1 MKKTIQKAIYKLLDH
16 PRITLF
22 TLALVTVI
30 FGSFLKDL
38 RLEFSIEQLFTQ
50 EDPRVERFLQFRD
63 EFSGVDNIL
72 FLIYESNNPFS
83 KKNLDKNRQ
92 LIESLET
99 IDGVESVTSL
109 TNLELFTEG
118 GDYLLQPVYERI
130 PYDTDSLLMA
140 KKTIMQSELV
150 RNYIISADG
159 KMASIMIE
167 IDRDYNDY
175 DGRKR
180 ILSEIDQFQMV
191 VDWKW
196 HQAGLPV
203 IRTRYVQYMI
213 QDNIRFLFPVALV
226 ISILLALLFRS
237 FAGVLLPLIVI
248 GLTIIWTV
256 GLMAKMGIDI
266 NIISYMIPTLLMI
279 ISVSDS
285 VHFMVKYFQA
295 LHEFGHRREALFQ
308 TIKKIGTALMLTS
321 VTTAVGFG
329 ALSFVN
335 IKIVSEFGIFTAIG
349 VFFAFIISILFL
361 PSMFMLMK
369 QTADDKLI
377 NYNVGVR
384 VKVVQKISTL
394 VRAYPKHIIIS
405 WCFIACIGTWGAVKI
420 NPHSKLLEDLRP
432 GNKLLDDMKVAENR
446 MGAILPVE
454 IILEIMNDGPYEDI
468 QDVEVM
474 QFLDRVG
481 AFMSAIPE
489 IGKVMSVTQYIKEIH
504 QAMNDGD
511 PAFYQVPNSRNLI
524 SQYMLLYESEFETFF
539 NLDYTKLRI
548 AAQIKDID
556 SRRSA
561 EIEEEINNFIMAN
574 APSGVKAEVTGT
586 AFIAL
591 RTNNYLVRNLA
602 GSFFIAFIVVTLLMA
617 ILFRSVKMALISVV
631 PNIIPMMMMAAV
643 MGFFQVS
650 LRPSTA
656 MTFAIAFGIAVDDT
670 LHYLTRYR
678 MELSD
683 RHYQKANDATMMS
696 TGVAMMS
703 TTAIL
708 VSGFM
713 VLTLSEFTFSIQF
726 GILSSITI
734 LSALIGDL
742 TFLPAL
748 LSQVKPEIKRLKK

>member
-16 PRITLF
+16 PRLTLF

-50 EDPRVERFLQFRD
+50 DDPRVERFLQFRD

-83 KKNLDKNRQ
+83 KENLDKNRQ

-377 NYNVGVR
+377 IYNVGVR

-511 PAFYQVPNSRNLI
+511 PAFYHVPNSRNLI

-726 GILSSITI
+726 GILSAITI
-734 LSALIGDL
+734 LSALVGDL

-748 LSQVKPEIKRLKK
+748 LSQVKPEIKPLAE

>member
-50 EDPRVERFLQFRD
+50 DDPRVERFLQFRD

-83 KKNLDKNRQ
+83 KENLDKNRQ

-180 ILSEIDQFQMV
+180 ILSEIDQFQMI

-377 NYNVGVR
+377 IYNVGVR

-511 PAFYQVPNSRNLI
+511 PAFYHVPNSRNLI

-748 LSQVKPEIKRLKK
+748 LSQVKPEIKQLKN

>member
-16 PRITLF
+16 PRLTLF

-50 EDPRVERFLQFRD
+50 DDPRVERFLQFRD

-72 FLIYESNNPFS
+72 FLIYESNDPFS
-83 KKNLDKNRQ
+83 KENLDKNRQ
-92 LIESLET
+92 LIESIET

-118 GDYLLQPVYERI
+118 GDYLLQPVYEEI
-130 PYDTDSLLMA
+130 PYDADSLLMA

-180 ILSEIDQFQMV
+180 ILSEIDQSQMIA
-191 VDWKW
+191 DWKW

-213 QDNIRFLFPVALV
+213 QDNIRFLIPVALV

-248 GLTIIWTV
+248 VLTIIWTV

-285 VHFMVKYFQA
+285 VHFMVKYFQD
-295 LHEFGHRREALFQ
+295 LHEFGHRREALYQ
-308 TIKKIGTALMLTS
+308 TIKKIGTALLLTS
-321 VTTAVGFG
+321 ITTAVGFG

-335 IKIVSEFGIFTAIG
+335 INIVSEFGIFTAIG

-361 PSMFMLMK
+361 PSMFMLMRR
-369 QTADDKLI
+369 TADDKLI
-377 NYNVGVR
+377 IYNVGVR
-384 VKVVQKISTL
+384 VKIIQKISTL
-394 VRAYPKHIIIS
+394 VRAYPKRIIIS
-405 WCFIACIGTWGAVKI
+405 WCFIAFIGIWGAVKI

-432 GNKLLDDMKVAENR
+432 GNKLLDDMKVAEDR
-446 MGAILPVE
+446 MGAVLPVE
-454 IILEIMNDGPYEDI
+454 IILEIMDDGPYEDI

-474 QFLDRVG
+474 QFLDQVG

-511 PAFYQVPNSRNLI
+511 PAFYHVPNSRNLI

-602 GSFFIAFIVVTLLMA
+602 GSFFIAFIVVTLLMV

-631 PNIIPMMMMAAV
+631 PNLIPMLIMAAV

-748 LSQVKPEIKRLKK
+748 LSQVKPEIKPQAE

>member
-16 PRITLF
+16 PRLTLF

-50 EDPRVERFLQFRD
+50 DDPRVERFLQFRD

-83 KKNLDKNRQ
+83 KENLDKNRQ

-167 IDRDYNDY
+167 IDSDYNDY

-377 NYNVGVR
+377 IYNVGVR

-511 PAFYQVPNSRNLI
+511 PAFYHVPNSRNLI

-748 LSQVKPEIKRLKK
+748 LSQVKPEIKQLKN

>member
-50 EDPRVERFLQFRD
+50 KDPRVERFLQFRD

-159 KMASIMIE
+159 KIASIMIE
-167 IDRDYNDY
+167 IDSDYNDY

-481 AFMSAIPE
+481 AFMSSIPE
-489 IGKVMSVTQYIKEIH
+489 IGKVMSATQYIKEIH

>member
-16 PRITLF
+16 PRLTLF

-50 EDPRVERFLQFRD
+50 DDPRVERFLQFRD

-83 KKNLDKNRQ
+83 KENLDKNRQ
-92 LIESLET
+92 LIELLET

-377 NYNVGVR
+377 IYNVGVR

-394 VRAYPKHIIIS
+394 VRAYPKHIIIL

-511 PAFYQVPNSRNLI
+511 PAFYHVPNSRNLI

>member
-22 TLALVTVI
+22 TLALATVI

-50 EDPRVERFLQFRD
+50 DDPRVERFLQFRD

-83 KKNLDKNRQ
+83 KENLDKNRQ

-377 NYNVGVR
+377 IYNVGVR

-511 PAFYQVPNSRNLI
+511 PAFYHVPNSRNLI

>member
-50 EDPRVERFLQFRD
+50 DDPRVERFLQFRD

-83 KKNLDKNRQ
+83 KENLDKNRQ

-180 ILSEIDQFQMV
+180 ILSEIDQFQMI

-377 NYNVGVR
+377 IYNVGVR

-511 PAFYQVPNSRNLI
+511 PAFYHVPNSRNLI

>member
-16 PRITLF
+16 PRLTLF

-50 EDPRVERFLQFRD
+50 DDPRVERFLQFRD

-83 KKNLDKNRQ
+83 KENLDKNRQ

-180 ILSEIDQFQMV
+180 ILSEIDQFQMI

-226 ISILLALLFRS
+226 ITILLALLFRS

-285 VHFMVKYFQA
+285 VHFMVKYFQD

-511 PAFYQVPNSRNLI
+511 PAFYHVPNSRNLI

-748 LSQVKPEIKRLKK
+748 LSQVKPEIKQLKN

>member
-50 EDPRVERFLQFRD
+50 DDPRVERFLQFRD

-83 KKNLDKNRQ
+83 KENLDKNRQ

-167 IDRDYNDY
+167 IDSDYNDY

-377 NYNVGVR
+377 IYNVGVR

-511 PAFYQVPNSRNLI
+511 PAFYHVPNSRNLI

>member
-167 IDRDYNDY
+167 IDSDYNDY

-481 AFMSAIPE
+481 AFMSSIPE

>member
-16 PRITLF
+16 PRLTLF

-50 EDPRVERFLQFRD
+50 DDPRVERFLQFRD

-83 KKNLDKNRQ
+83 KENLDKNRQ

-180 ILSEIDQFQMV
+180 ILSEIDQFQMI

-361 PSMFMLMK
+361 PSMFMLMR
-369 QTADDKLI
+369 QTTDDKLI
-377 NYNVGVR
+377 IYNVGVR

-394 VRAYPKHIIIS
+394 VRAYPKHIIIL
-405 WCFIACIGTWGAVKI
+405 WCFIAFIGIWGAVKI

-511 PAFYQVPNSRNLI
+511 PAFYHVPNSRNLI

-748 LSQVKPEIKRLKK
+748 LSQVKPEIKQLKK

>member
-16 PRITLF
+16 PRLTLF

-50 EDPRVERFLQFRD
+50 DDPRVERFLQFRD

-83 KKNLDKNRQ
+83 KENLDKNRQ

-377 NYNVGVR
+377 IYNVGVR

-511 PAFYQVPNSRNLI
+511 PAFYHVPNSRNLI

>member
-16 PRITLF
+16 PRLTLF

-50 EDPRVERFLQFRD
+50 DDPRVERFLQFRD

-83 KKNLDKNRQ
+83 KENLDKNRQ

-180 ILSEIDQFQMV
+180 ILSEIDQFQMI

-377 NYNVGVR
+377 IYNVGVR

-511 PAFYQVPNSRNLI
+511 PAFYHVPNSRNLI

-748 LSQVKPEIKRLKK
+748 LSQVKPEIKQLKN

>member
-16 PRITLF
+16 PRLTLF

-50 EDPRVERFLQFRD
+50 DDPRVERFLQFRD

-83 KKNLDKNRQ
+83 KENLDKNRQ

>member
-50 EDPRVERFLQFRD
+50 DDPRVERFLQFRD

-167 IDRDYNDY
+167 IDSDYNDY

>member
-16 PRITLF
+16 PRLTLF

-50 EDPRVERFLQFRD
+50 DDPRVERFLQFRD

-83 KKNLDKNRQ
+83 KENLDKNRQ

-377 NYNVGVR
+377 IYNVGVR

-511 PAFYQVPNSRNLI
+511 PAFYHVPNSRNLI

-631 PNIIPMMMMAAV
+631 PNLIPMMMMAAV

>member
-16 PRITLF
+16 PRLTLF

-50 EDPRVERFLQFRD
+50 DDPRVERFLQFRD

-83 KKNLDKNRQ
+83 KENLDKNRQ

-180 ILSEIDQFQMV
+180 ILSEIDQFQMI

-377 NYNVGVR
+377 IYNVGVR

-511 PAFYQVPNSRNLI
+511 PAFYHVPNSRNLI

-726 GILSSITI
+726 GILSAITI
-734 LSALIGDL
+734 LSALVGDL

-748 LSQVKPEIKRLKK
+748 LSQVKPEIKPLAE

>member
-50 EDPRVERFLQFRD
+50 DDPRVERFLQFRD

-83 KKNLDKNRQ
+83 KENLDKNRQ

-167 IDRDYNDY
+167 IDSDYNDY

-377 NYNVGVR
+377 IYNVGVR

-511 PAFYQVPNSRNLI
+511 PAFYHVPNSRNLI

-748 LSQVKPEIKRLKK
+748 LSQVKPDIKRLKK

>member
-16 PRITLF
+16 PRLTLF

-50 EDPRVERFLQFRD
+50 DDPRVERFLQFRD

-83 KKNLDKNRQ
+83 KENLDKNRQ

-167 IDRDYNDY
+167 IDSYYNDY

-377 NYNVGVR
+377 IYNVGVR

-511 PAFYQVPNSRNLI
+511 PAFYHVPNSRNLI

>member
-16 PRITLF
+16 PRLTLF

-50 EDPRVERFLQFRD
+50 DDPRVERFLQFRD

-83 KKNLDKNRQ
+83 KENLDKNRQ

-118 GDYLLQPVYERI
+118 GDYLLQPVYEEI

-180 ILSEIDQFQMV
+180 ILSEIDQFQMI

-377 NYNVGVR
+377 IYNVGVR

-511 PAFYQVPNSRNLI
+511 PAFYHVPNSRNLI

-748 LSQVKPEIKRLKK
+748 LSQVKPEIKQLKN

>member
-159 KMASIMIE
+159 KMASFMIE
-167 IDRDYNDY
+167 IDSDYNDY

>member
-16 PRITLF
+16 PRLTLF

-50 EDPRVERFLQFRD
+50 DDPRVERFLQFRD

-83 KKNLDKNRQ
+83 KENLDKNRQ

-180 ILSEIDQFQMV
+180 ILSEIDQFQMI

-377 NYNVGVR
+377 IYNVGVR

-511 PAFYQVPNSRNLI
+511 PAFYHVPNSRNLI

-734 LSALIGDL
+734 LAALIGDL

-748 LSQVKPEIKRLKK
+748 LSQVKPEIKQLKN

>member
-16 PRITLF
+16 PRLTLF

-50 EDPRVERFLQFRD
+50 DDPRVERFLQFRD

-83 KKNLDKNRQ
+83 KENLDKNRQ

-167 IDRDYNDY
+167 IDSDYNDY

-180 ILSEIDQFQMV
+180 ILSEIDQFQMI

-377 NYNVGVR
+377 IYNVGVR

-420 NPHSKLLEDLRP
+420 NSHSKLLEDLRP

-511 PAFYQVPNSRNLI
+511 PAFYHVPNSRNLI

>member
-130 PYDTDSLLMA
+130 PYNTDSLLMA

-167 IDRDYNDY
+167 IDSDYNDY

-377 NYNVGVR
+377 IYNVGVR

-742 TFLPAL
+742 TFLPAI

>member
-50 EDPRVERFLQFRD
+50 DDPRVERFLQFRD

-83 KKNLDKNRQ
+83 KENLDKNRQ

-167 IDRDYNDY
+167 IDSDYNDY

-308 TIKKIGTALMLTS
+308 TIKKIGTALMFTS

-481 AFMSAIPE
+481 AFMSSIPE

>member
-16 PRITLF
+16 PRLTLF

-50 EDPRVERFLQFRD
+50 DDPRVERFLQFRD

-83 KKNLDKNRQ
+83 KENLDKNRQ

-377 NYNVGVR
+377 IYNVGVR

-511 PAFYQVPNSRNLI
+511 PAFYHVPNSRNLI

-748 LSQVKPEIKRLKK
+748 LSQVKPEIKQLKN

>member
-167 IDRDYNDY
+167 IDSDYNDY

-335 IKIVSEFGIFTAIG
+335 IKIVSEFGVFTAIG

-489 IGKVMSVTQYIKEIH
+489 IGKVMSATQYIKEIH

>member
-16 PRITLF
+16 PRLTLF

-50 EDPRVERFLQFRD
+50 DDPRVERFLQFRD

-83 KKNLDKNRQ
+83 KENLDKNRQ

-180 ILSEIDQFQMV
+180 ILSEIDQFQMI

-377 NYNVGVR
+377 IYNVGVR

-511 PAFYQVPNSRNLI
+511 PAFYHVPNSRNLI

-748 LSQVKPEIKRLKK
+748 LSQVKPEIKPQAE

>member
-50 EDPRVERFLQFRD
+50 DDPRVERFLQFRD

-167 IDRDYNDY
+167 IDSDYNDY

-481 AFMSAIPE
+481 AFMSSIPE

-511 PAFYQVPNSRNLI
+511 PAFYHVPNSRNLI

>member
-489 IGKVMSVTQYIKEIH
+489 IGKVMSVAQYIKEIH

-511 PAFYQVPNSRNLI
+511 PAFYDVPNSRNLI

>member
-83 KKNLDKNRQ
+83 KENLDKNRQ

-167 IDRDYNDY
+167 IDSDYNDY

-308 TIKKIGTALMLTS
+308 TIKKIGPALMLTS

-481 AFMSAIPE
+481 DFMSSIPE

-742 TFLPAL
+742 TFLPAI

>member
-50 EDPRVERFLQFRD
+50 DDPRVERFLQFRD

-83 KKNLDKNRQ
+83 KENLDKNRQ

>member
-16 PRITLF
+16 PRLTLF

-50 EDPRVERFLQFRD
+50 DDPRVERFLQFRD

-83 KKNLDKNRQ
+83 KENLDKNRQ

-180 ILSEIDQFQMV
+180 ILSEIDQFQMI

-377 NYNVGVR
+377 IYNVGVR

-511 PAFYQVPNSRNLI
+511 PAFYHVPNSRNLI

-748 LSQVKPEIKRLKK
+748 LSQVKPEIKQLKK

>member
-50 EDPRVERFLQFRD
+50 DDPRVERFLQFRD

-481 AFMSAIPE
+481 AFMSSIPE

-511 PAFYQVPNSRNLI
+511 PAFYHVPNSRNLI

>member
-167 IDRDYNDY
+167 IDSDYNDY

-481 AFMSAIPE
+481 AFMSSIPE
-489 IGKVMSVTQYIKEIH
+489 IGKVISVTQYIKEIH

>member
-16 PRITLF
+16 PRLTLF
-22 TLALVTVI
+22 ILALVTVI

-50 EDPRVERFLQFRD
+50 DDPRVERFLQFRD
-63 EFSGVDNIL
+63 EFSGVDNII
-72 FLIYESNNPFS
+72 FLIYESNDPFS
-83 KKNLDKNRQ
+83 KENLDKNRQ

-118 GDYLLQPVYERI
+118 GDYLLQPVYEII
-130 PYDTDSLLMA
+130 PYDTDSLLKA

-561 EIEEEINNFIMAN
+561 EIEEEINNFIMVH
-574 APSGVKAEVTGT
+574 APNGVKAEVSGT

-602 GSFFIAFIVVTLLMA
+602 GSFFIAFIVVTLLMV

-631 PNIIPMMMMAAV
+631 PNLIPMMMMAAV
-643 MGFFQVS
+643 MGFFQIS

>member
-16 PRITLF
+16 PRLTLF

-50 EDPRVERFLQFRD
+50 DDPRVERYLQFRD

-83 KKNLDKNRQ
+83 KENLDKNRQ

-180 ILSEIDQFQMV
+180 ILSEIDQFQMI

-377 NYNVGVR
+377 IYNVGVR

-394 VRAYPKHIIIS
+394 VRAYPKHIIIL
-405 WCFIACIGTWGAVKI
+405 WCFIAFIGIWGAVKI

-511 PAFYQVPNSRNLI
+511 PAFYHVPNSRNLI

-748 LSQVKPEIKRLKK
+748 LSQVKPEIKQLKN

>member
-16 PRITLF
+16 PWITLF

-38 RLEFSIEQLFTQ
+38 RVEFSIEQLFTQ

-99 IDGVESVTSL
+99 IDGVESVTGL

-167 IDRDYNDY
+167 IDSDYNDY

-481 AFMSAIPE
+481 AFMSSIPE
-489 IGKVMSVTQYIKEIH
+489 IGKVISVTQYIKEIH